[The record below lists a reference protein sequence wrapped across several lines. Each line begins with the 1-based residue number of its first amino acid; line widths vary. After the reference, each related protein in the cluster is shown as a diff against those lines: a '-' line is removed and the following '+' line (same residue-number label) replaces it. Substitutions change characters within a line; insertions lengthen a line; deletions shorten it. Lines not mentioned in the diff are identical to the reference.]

1 MAKKQALGRG
11 LSALLESAA
20 GPAKEQTKEQAAERQ
35 AAQDIA
41 VAEAVASAT
50 AEIGNVAG
58 PISLIRIAQIEAN
71 PFQPRQEFEKEAMKE
86 LAQSIRELGLIQPIT
101 VRKISAQKYQIIS
114 GERRFRAAQM
124 AGLTEVP
131 VYTRTANDQAMLE
144 MALVENIQRENLNA
158 IEVAISYKRLME
170 ECSLTTEKL
179 AERVGKDRTT
189 VTNYVRLLKLPP
201 EIQIGIIEKK
211 ISMGHARALINTE
224 PESKQLRIYKLILEK
239 DLSVRRVE
247 ELAKE
252 DDAPRLFRS
261 DRVILPLE
269 FQKMQ
274 ADLRLKYGKKAKLVR
289 SEHGLGKVEIP
300 FATDDDLQRI
310 VDMLEI

>member
-11 LSALLESAA
+11 LSALLEGAREKSTTASSAIA
-20 GPAKEQTKEQAAERQ
+20 DVAADVVE
-35 AAQDIA
+35 
-41 VAEAVASAT
+41 VASEEPKQ
-50 AEIGNVAG
+50 EIGNVAG
-58 PISLIRIAQIEAN
+58 PISILRIAQIEAN
-71 PFQPRQEFEKEAMKE
+71 PFQPRQEFDPTALGE
-86 LAQSIRELGLIQPIT
+86 LAQSIKELGLIQPIT
-101 VRKISAQKYQIIS
+101 VRKISAQKFQIIS

-124 AGLTEVP
+124 AGLDEVP
-131 VYTRTANDQAMLE
+131 VYMRSADDQAMLE

-211 ISMGHARALINTE
+211 ISMGHARALINSE
-224 PESKQLRIYKLILEK
+224 PESRQLRIYKQILEK

-247 ELAKE
+247 EMVKE
-252 DDAPRLFRS
+252 DEEPKLFRPAK
-261 DRVILPLE
+261 VILPLE
-269 FQKMQ
+269 FQKFQ
-274 ADLRLKYGKKAKLVR
+274 ADLKLKFGKKTKLNR
-289 SEHGLGKVEIP
+289 NDQGLGKIEIP
-300 FATDDDLQRI
+300 FADDDDLQRI
-310 VDMLEI
+310 LDLLEL